1 MNLVNFRN
9 GVLLFTVGCY
19 IVLNQ
24 GFMQLRIPPGAGAP
38 LGELVLLIAL
48 LSINHMKV
56 MPQFL
61 RSIFFW
67 PLLLWWV
74 FGIARAAMAFPEYGF
89 WALRD
94 AAHVIESLYLYVGF
108 AMAIK
113 VDQIERVFR
122 WLPKILLIV
131 GLYSLLFPLREELR
145 DFSPT
150 VVAAAGEARTL
161 FFQFQST
168 SLTALVAVAYL
179 LIFRPRKDGPWV
191 VLVAAIVTGLVA
203 MLFQSRT
210 VYLQIFALAM
220 VLSVTHGRAFRRG
233 SFVICILIGALIA
246 LPELGI
252 DMKGRLGKTVDI
264 NFVLNHIMAIAGIAG
279 EGTEGAASGNA
290 LRAFW
295 WGQIWREVSA
305 NPMTLLFGV
314 GYGEPLVNF
323 QVGDVNVREPHNSYI
338 SIGAR
343 IGAVGLAAFL
353 MITISLLRAWHRA
366 YRECGRIGWKI
377 GQNRLLVLF
386 LYFLFTWIVATN
398 QDTFEKPYHT
408 IPFYFLWGVTLA
420 YGHHLKH
427 GAYRPV
433 RKARTMRA
441 AAPAGGGARPA
452 PGGAVPRGK

>member
-1 MNLVNFRN
+1 
-9 GVLLFTVGCY
+9 
-19 IVLNQ
+19 
-24 GFMQLRIPPGAGAP
+24 MQLRIPPGAGAP

-233 SFVICILIGALIA
+233 SIVICILIGALIA

-305 NPMTLLFGV
+305 NPMTLLFRRRLRRATGQFPGRRRQRARAAQLLYLHRRAHRRRRPGGV
-314 GYGEPLVNF
+314 PDDYHF
-323 QVGDVNVREPHNSYI
+323 AASR
-338 SIGAR
+338 
-343 IGAVGLAAFL
+343 LAP
-353 MITISLLRAWHRA
+353 
-366 YRECGRIGWKI
+366 
-377 GQNRLLVLF
+377 RLS
-386 LYFLFTWIVATN
+386 
-398 QDTFEKPYHT
+398 
-408 IPFYFLWGVTLA
+408 G
-420 YGHHLKH
+420 
-427 GAYRPV
+427 
-433 RKARTMRA
+433 MRA
-441 AAPAGGGARPA
+441 DRLEDRPEQA
-452 PGGAVPRGK
+452 SRAVSLFSLHLDRGDQPGHL